1 MLPELSWSHK
11 IEDIVNYIDIY
22 KKAISYFKNKY
33 PEKILNI
40 DLVKLSNQ
48 KEIESRKF

>member
-1 MLPELSWSHK
+1 MLPELSWSHR
-11 IEDIVNYIDIY
+11 IEDIINYIDIY
-22 KKAISYFKNKY
+22 KSYFLFKNKY

-48 KEIESRKF
+48 KKLKLRKF